1 MRETVEQQT
10 PGPPAA
16 RVQKVVEVVRVHR
29 ARGEQGEEGGQ
40 GACRRGWDRGQE
52 EERPGGRRSES
63 NSFQLKKKNLMVQ
76 VTV

>member
-16 RVQKVVEVVRVHR
+16 RVQEVVEMVRVQR

-40 GACRRGWDRGQE
+40 GARRGGWDRGQE
-52 EERPGGRRSES
+52 EERPGERES
-63 NSFQLKKKNLMVQ
+63 YSNYFQPKKM
-76 VTV
+76 